1 MSRESSNT
9 IQAQAVAR
17 AVRLLEAAGARFAVE
32 FQGEA
37 MGNADHPFAL
47 EFKRQRDLLPRHGQ
61 PADAQERAR
70 HRSIRRG
77 KFQHCQNGD
86 PQRLSP
92 RILGKRG
99 F

>member
-1 MSRESSNT
+1 MKLRPGSFDQMLNFDQLRG
-9 IQAQAVAR
+9 Q
-17 AVRLLEAAGARFAVE
+17 
-32 FQGEA
+32 A
-37 MGNADHPFAL
+37 MGNAHYSLAL
-47 EFKRQRDLLPRHGQ
+47 EFERQRHLLPRHGQ